1 MAGTRRP
8 VEAEIRDA
16 LIVGAVLGIAVGVI
30 VGAWLA

>member
-8 VEAEIRDA
+8 DEAEIRDA
-16 LIVGAVLGIAVGVI
+16 LIVGVVLGFAIGVI